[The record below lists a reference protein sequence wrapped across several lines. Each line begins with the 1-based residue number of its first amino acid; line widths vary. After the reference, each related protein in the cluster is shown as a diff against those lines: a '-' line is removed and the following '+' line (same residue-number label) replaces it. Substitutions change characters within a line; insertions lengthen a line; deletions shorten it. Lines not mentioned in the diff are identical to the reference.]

1 MGEKQKNKPNVLI
14 IGLTIFGCI
23 LILFFGLRIFRD
35 FKKFGGPPKPPP
47 FAEKLETDVDLIEDW
62 MTIPFIS
69 HTYGV
74 PPDIIWDALKI
85 SPKETHK
92 KSLKEINE
100 EYYPDQDGY
109 VLETVKA
116 TVLAHQPPPA
126 PTAPTEPGTPPTAT
140 LPAAPQP

>member
-1 MGEKQKNKPNVLI
+1 MGEKLKNKPNPLI

-47 FAEKLETDVDLIEDW
+47 FAEEFDTDVDLIEDW

-74 PPDIIWDALKI
+74 PPDIIFDALKI
-85 SPKETHK
+85 SPKENHK

-100 EYYPDQDGY
+100 EFFPDQDGY

-116 TVLAHQPPPA
+116 TVLAHLPPPA
-126 PTAPTEPGTPPTAT
+126 PNAPTEAGAPPTAT
-140 LPAAPQP
+140 QAAAPQP

>member
-1 MGEKQKNKPNVLI
+1 MVEKSKRKSSALI
-14 IGLTIFGCI
+14 IGVILLGC
-23 LILFFGLRIFRD
+23 LLVLFFGMRIFRD

-47 FAEKLETDVDLIEDW
+47 FAEELETDVDLIEDW

-69 HTYGV
+69 HTYGL
-74 PPDIIWDALKI
+74 PPDVLFDTLKI

-100 EYYPDQDGY
+100 EYFPEQDGY

-116 TVLAHQPPPA
+116 TVLALLPPLP
-126 PTAPTEPGTPPTAT
+126 PEAPTEPGAPPTAT
-140 LPAAPQP
+140 LQAVPTP